1 MKSTT
6 ILSACC
12 TVMMLAG
19 SMGAEKAFAQQ
30 PTKVHGYAKENMN
43 TAVKPGDNFVEYAT
57 GAWLKNH
64 PLRDD
69 QVTNGAFMDLYEQ
82 NQKQI
87 QELILQFSTTPQQK
101 GSLGQKI
108 GTLYN
113 QMMDSVRRNKEG
125 FQPIVKNLE
134 RIRAIKDRK
143 EYQRVTAELDRRGE
157 STMMYGIGVS
167 ADQRQADRNIVGI
180 GQGGLG
186 LGTRDYYLNDDAQT
200 KAVRK
205 AYMDYNTKLF
215 TLVGYDEATAKQ
227 KADAVY
233 AIEKRIAEKSYS
245 RVQLRDINANY
256 HKMSFDELCEQFP
269 GIDWTTV
276 FWVSGFPAF
285 DSVDMGQPEPLH
297 EVEKVLAETSIDDL
311 KSYAEV
317 RIISGSA
324 SYMSDDFRKAAFTFS
339 SVLNGKQQDDPL
351 WKRATNLVNGVM
363 GDAIGKMYCEK
374 YFPESSKKRVLELV
388 RNLQVALGQRINEA
402 TWMSAETKA
411 EAQDKLSN
419 FIVKIGYPDKWKDY
433 SKLEISDSLSL
444 CENLANISE
453 FFTMDELQRKVN
465 KPVDKTEWLMT
476 PQTINAYYNPT
487 TNEICFPAG
496 ILQAPFFDPTADDAI
511 NYGAIGV
518 VIGHEM
524 SHGFDDQGCQFDKT
538 GNQRNWWTPADKANF
553 DKRTAVLVD
562 HFSTIEVVNGK
573 KVNGKMTLGE
583 NIGDNGGLNIA
594 LRAYHNAQKEGHV
607 ISSGQKDFTADQLF
621 FLGYARIWASNN
633 RDQYMDMLLTQDV
646 HSPNMARVNGALPHI
661 DAWYQAF
668 GVKKGNRLFLPKKK
682 RAQVW

>member
-19 SMGAEKAFAQQ
+19 NMGAEKAFAQQ

-200 KAVRK
+200 QAVRK

-227 KADAVY
+227 KADAV
-233 AIEKRIAEKSYS
+233 
-245 RVQLRDINANY
+245 
-256 HKMSFDELCEQFP
+256 
-269 GIDWTTV
+269 
-276 FWVSGFPAF
+276 
-285 DSVDMGQPEPLH
+285 
-297 EVEKVLAETSIDDL
+297 
-311 KSYAEV
+311 
-317 RIISGSA
+317 
-324 SYMSDDFRKAAFTFS
+324 
-339 SVLNGKQQDDPL
+339 
-351 WKRATNLVNGVM
+351 
-363 GDAIGKMYCEK
+363 
-374 YFPESSKKRVLELV
+374 
-388 RNLQVALGQRINEA
+388 
-402 TWMSAETKA
+402 
-411 EAQDKLSN
+411 
-419 FIVKIGYPDKWKDY
+419 
-433 SKLEISDSLSL
+433 
-444 CENLANISE
+444 
-453 FFTMDELQRKVN
+453 
-465 KPVDKTEWLMT
+465 
-476 PQTINAYYNPT
+476 
-487 TNEICFPAG
+487 
-496 ILQAPFFDPTADDAI
+496 
-511 NYGAIGV
+511 
-518 VIGHEM
+518 
-524 SHGFDDQGCQFDKT
+524 
-538 GNQRNWWTPADKANF
+538 
-553 DKRTAVLVD
+553 
-562 HFSTIEVVNGK
+562 
-573 KVNGKMTLGE
+573 
-583 NIGDNGGLNIA
+583 
-594 LRAYHNAQKEGHV
+594 
-607 ISSGQKDFTADQLF
+607 
-621 FLGYARIWASNN
+621 
-633 RDQYMDMLLTQDV
+633 
-646 HSPNMARVNGALPHI
+646 
-661 DAWYQAF
+661 
-668 GVKKGNRLFLPKKK
+668 
-682 RAQVW
+682 